1 MKRLSFLLCALT
13 MTLAAHSQEYLKLMS
28 YNIRNATGMD
38 GITDCQRIAHIILG
52 EAPDVVAIQE
62 ADSATVRSGQRYIL
76 GEIAERTQ
84 MYATYAPAID
94 YQGGKYGIGILS
106 REEPLTVHRF
116 PLPGREERRTL
127 LMAEFA
133 DYIFCC
139 SHFSLNR
146 EDRLASVEL
155 IKQVATQYSQGKPF
169 FLAGDLN
176 DTPQSPEIQA
186 LAQDFI
192 LLSDTLQRTFRAD
205 APHTTIDYIAAW
217 SHADNRFAK
226 RSAKVL
232 NEPVASDHLPL
243 TVELRMPVKADH
255 IFVTKPYLQNPTSDG
270 ITVMWETSTPT
281 YSWVEYG
288 TDPTQLSRARV
299 LINGQAEVS
308 ETLHKIRL
316 EGLTPG
322 QTYYYR
328 VCSQELLQ
336 NWAFRKIF
344 GHTAQSELYTFTLP
358 EESSDDFTALV
369 FNDLHCKPALFRSLL
384 KQVEGVAYDFVVFN
398 GDCVSDPEN
407 REQATWFI
415 KTLTEGVNGSS
426 TPTFFVRGNHEV
438 REAYATRLPHHFDL
452 AGGNTYGA
460 FSWGDTRIV
469 ILDTGESNPDTL
481 ALFHDLYDFSQH
493 RQEQA
498 QYLQSE
504 LTSKAF
510 KKASKRILIHH
521 IPLFGQCKEL
531 WAPLLGKASFD
542 IALNG
547 HTHKYAHHPVGT
559 KGNAYPILVGGG
571 KSLNT
576 ATVMLLEKRKGE
588 LRIKVLNTK
597 GETLFDIRV

>member
-106 REEPLTVHRF
+106 REEPLAVHRF

-299 LINGQAEVS
+299 LINGQAEAS

-328 VCSQELLQ
+328 VYSQELLQ

-358 EESSDDFTALV
+358 EESSDGFTALV

-384 KQVEGVAYDFVVFN
+384 KQVEGIAYDFVVFN

-481 ALFHDLYDFSQH
+481 ALFHDLYDFGQH

-597 GETLFDIRV
+597 GETLYDIRV

>member
-1 MKRLSFLLCALT
+1 MKRLSALLLT
-13 MTLAAHSQEYLKLMS
+13 LAITLAAHSQEYLKLMS
-28 YNIRNATGMD
+28 YNIKNATGMD
-38 GITDCQRIAHIILG
+38 GITNCQRIANIILR
-52 EAPDVVAIQE
+52 ETPDVVAIQE
-62 ADSATVRSGQRYIL
+62 IDSATIRSEQRYIL

-94 YQGGKYGIGILS
+94 FQGGKYGIGILS
-106 REEPLTVHRF
+106 REEPLAVHRF
-116 PLPGREERRTL
+116 PLPGREERRAL

-133 DYIFCC
+133 VYIFCC

-155 IKQVATQYSQGKPF
+155 IKEIATLHSHGKPF

-176 DTPQSPEIQA
+176 DEPHSPEIRA

-192 LLSDTLQRTFRAD
+192 LLNDTLKNTFSSDSPRI
-205 APHTTIDYIAAW
+205 TIDYIAAW
-217 SHADNRFAK
+217 RHADNSFAK
-226 RSAKVL
+226 LSAEVL

-243 TVELRMPVKADH
+243 TVELRMPVMVDK
-255 IFVTKPYLQNPTSDG
+255 IFTTKPYLQNPTKDG

-288 TDPTQLSRARV
+288 TDTTRMSRARV
-299 LINGQAEVS
+299 LINGQVEVN

-316 EGLTPG
+316 DGLTAG

-328 VCSQELLQ
+328 ICSREVLQ

-344 GHTAQSELYTFTLP
+344 GHTTQSELYSFTLP
-358 EESSDDFTALV
+358 EDNTEEFTAIV
-369 FNDLHCKPALFRSLL
+369 FNDLHCKPALFKSLL
-384 KQVEGVAYDFVVFN
+384 KQVEGVDYDFAVFN

-438 REAYATRLPHHFDL
+438 REAYATHLPRHFDL

-481 ALFHDLYDFSQH
+481 ALFHDLYDFGQH

-504 LTSKAF
+504 LKSKAF
-510 KKASKRILIHH
+510 KNADKRILIHH
-521 IPLFGQCKEL
+521 IPLFGQCKKL
-531 WAPLLGKASFD
+531 WTPLLNKASFD
-542 IALNG
+542 IVLNG
-547 HTHKYAHHPVGT
+547 HTHKYAHHPVGA
-559 KGNAYPILVGGG
+559 KDNAYPILVGGG
-571 KSLNT
+571 KSPNT
-576 ATVMLLEKRKGE
+576 ATVMILEKRKGE

-597 GETLFDIRV
+597 GEILFDITV

>member
-155 IKQVATQYSQGKPF
+155 IKQIAQQYSHGKPF

-316 EGLTPG
+316 EGITPG

-358 EESSDDFTALV
+358 EESSDEFTALV

-481 ALFHDLYDFSQH
+481 ALFHDLYDFGQH

>member
-217 SHADNRFAK
+217 SHADNRFTK

-270 ITVMWETSTPT
+270 ITVMWETSIPT

-358 EESSDDFTALV
+358 EESSDEFTALV

-384 KQVEGVAYDFVVFN
+384 KQVEGIAYDFVVFN

-481 ALFHDLYDFSQH
+481 ALFHDLYDFGQH
-493 RQEQA
+493 RQEQV

-559 KGNAYPILVGGG
+559 KDNAYPILVGGG

>member
-62 ADSATVRSGQRYIL
+62 VDSATVRSGQRYIL

-106 REEPLTVHRF
+106 REEPLAVHRF

-155 IKQVATQYSQGKPF
+155 IKQVATQHSHGKPF

-176 DTPQSPEIQA
+176 DAPHSPEIQA

-308 ETLHKIRL
+308 ETLHRIRL

-358 EESSDDFTALV
+358 EESSDEFTALV

-384 KQVEGVAYDFVVFN
+384 KQVEGIAYDFVVFN

-407 REQATWFI
+407 REQATWFV

-481 ALFHDLYDFSQH
+481 ALFHDLYDFGQH